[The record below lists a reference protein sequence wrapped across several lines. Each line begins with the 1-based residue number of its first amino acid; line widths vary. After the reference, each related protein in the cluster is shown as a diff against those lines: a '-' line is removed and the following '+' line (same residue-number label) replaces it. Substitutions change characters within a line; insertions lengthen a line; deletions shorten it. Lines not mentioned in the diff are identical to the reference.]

1 MAFSSFDGP
10 ILSGTQKFG
19 AQTSAAGVNTG
30 SVELIQSGDLP
41 AAAGAT
47 TIAVLP
53 AGSRITEFL
62 VDTTTVFNA
71 ATTLTIGDGTT
82 ADKYVGATTTITNAG
97 RLALTTTMNYA
108 NMANVGTSPV
118 RIVATTAGA
127 AATGAARITVRYIQ
141 RDSAGNA
148 RPTKA

>member
-1 MAFSSFDGP
+1 MFTQLDGP
-10 ILSGTQKFG
+10 VIVGPVKHGTQ
-19 AQTSAAGVNTG
+19 AAATGLNTG
-30 SVELIQSGDLP
+30 SVELVQSGDLP

-148 RPTKA
+148 RPTQA